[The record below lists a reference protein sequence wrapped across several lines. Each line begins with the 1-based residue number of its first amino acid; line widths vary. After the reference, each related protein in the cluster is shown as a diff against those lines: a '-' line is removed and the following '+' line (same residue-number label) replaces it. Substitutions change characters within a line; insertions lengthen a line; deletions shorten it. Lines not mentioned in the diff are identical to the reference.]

1 MARSGSTAQDTF
13 EDDGLAGQLVEIAQG
28 WLDHLAVEKGAS
40 ANTVSNYRR
49 DLKRYVKWLSS
60 AGISTLAEVQAQHLE
75 AYIADLRRGFEG
87 QKPLSKASTSRA
99 LIVARG
105 LHKFALF
112 EGVVDVDVAAEVA
125 PPAPAKHLPDALS
138 IEEVTRLID
147 SVPDGEAATAVD
159 LRDKALLEMLY
170 GTGARISEVLDLAVD
185 DVADSPEIL
194 TVTGKGSKQ
203 RLVPLGSHARAAI
216 EIYLVRARPQLSRG
230 KSPALFLNTLG
241 KPLSRQ
247 SAWAVINQAVQ
258 RANLEKKVSP
268 HTLRHSFATH
278 LLQGGADVRTVQE
291 LLGHSSVTT
300 TQIYTHVTAESL
312 RQVWRVA
319 HPRA

>member
-1 MARSGSTAQDTF
+1 MASFYGENVSP
-13 EDDGLAGQLVEIAQG
+13 QLVDIAQG
-28 WLDHLAVEKGAS
+28 WHDHLALEKGAS

-49 DLKRYVKWLSS
+49 DLQRYIKWLSA
-60 AGISTLAEVQAQHLE
+60 AGVSSLKEVNAQHLE
-75 AYIADLRRGFEG
+75 AYVADLRRGFEG
-87 QKPLSKASTSRA
+87 QKALSKASTSRA

-112 EGVVDVDVAAEVA
+112 EGVIDVDVAAEVA
-125 PPAPAKHLPDALS
+125 PPTPAKHLPDSLS

-147 SVPDGEAATAVD
+147 SVPTGDVATAVD
-159 LRDKALLEMLY
+159 IRDKALLEMLY

-203 RLVPLGSHARAAI
+203 RLVPLGSHARGAI
-216 EIYLVRARPQLSRG
+216 EEYLVRARPQLSRG
-230 KSPALFLNTLG
+230 KTPALFLNTLG

-247 SAWAVINQAVQ
+247 SAWAVIQQAVQ
-258 RANLEKKVSP
+258 RANLTKKVSP